1 MQQKMLSSLNSRYTE
16 VESNGP
22 LFLATILDPRFK
34 AKFFSGSTQ
43 RTNAKTVLE
52 R

>member
-34 AKFFSGSTQ
+34 AKFFSGSL
-43 RTNAKTVLE
+43 KEPMPKLY
-52 R
+52 